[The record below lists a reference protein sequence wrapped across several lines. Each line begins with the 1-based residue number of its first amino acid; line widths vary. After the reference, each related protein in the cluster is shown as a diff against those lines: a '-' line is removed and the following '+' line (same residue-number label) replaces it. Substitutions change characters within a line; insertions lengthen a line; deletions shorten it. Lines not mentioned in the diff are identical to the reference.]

1 MQVKRI
7 GVLGAGAM
15 GGGIAYVAAQ
25 KGFMVV
31 LCDVAQQFLDG
42 AIQRTVSFMDKS
54 IEKQKMTAE
63 EKEAILK
70 RIVTTTKMEDFTSAD
85 FVIEAIVENLAAK
98 KAAFA
103 KLDKICRPE
112 VILATNTSSMSV
124 SEIGSATAR
133 PDRVVGMHFFNPVQI
148 MRLVEVIRGLGT
160 SDATLQA
167 TGELAKVLGKT
178 TVESK
183 KDTPGFIVNRLLFAQ
198 FLEAIRMVEEGV
210 ATPQDIDTGV
220 TLGLNYPMGP
230 FQMMDSIGG
239 LDLTVQVAE
248 YFYNETKDIKWS
260 PPHVLKSLVRAGRL
274 GKKTGS
280 GWYNYNT

>member
-1 MQVKRI
+1 
-7 GVLGAGAM
+7 M